1 MDAAANNGAVRLPA
15 AEAARGCRLSAGAL
29 LSPFA
34 ACLSCSK
41 GSGHVAAAA
50 ASVSDSA
57 AWRMYSP
64 PLAAALWHVQ
74 ASCIALSALEQQPR
88 TCRNCRN
95 SRKFPSCITAE
106 CKTVMR
112 HSLQRTYLQLDM
124 RTAAHWCPKP
134 CSLAS
139 SKLTMLLIYSLHAVN
154 LINY

>member
-15 AEAARGCRLSAGAL
+15 AEAARECRLSAGAL

-50 ASVSDSA
+50 ASVSEAA
-57 AWRMYSP
+57 AWSMYSP

-74 ASCIALSALEQQPR
+74 ASCIELSALEQQSR
-88 TCRNCRN
+88 TCR
-95 SRKFPSCITAE
+95 KFPLCTTAE
-106 CKTVMR
+106 CKTIMR
-112 HSLQRTYLQLDM
+112 HPLQRTYLQLDM
-124 RTAAHWCPKP
+124 RTAARWCPKP

-139 SKLTMLLIYSLHAVN
+139 SKMTMLLIYSLHAVN
-154 LINY
+154 LINC